1 MKLKCEETLDYL
13 TSNPS
18 SGLPGVVLAAFDKN
32 GTLVLDNFTVVGLA
46 NNLTQAFSVS
56 KPEDY

>member
-1 MKLKCEETLDYL
+1 MKLKCEEILGSL

-32 GTLVLDNFTVVGLA
+32 GTFVLR
-46 NNLTQAFSVS
+46 
-56 KPEDY
+56 

>member
-1 MKLKCEETLDYL
+1 MKLKCEETLDSL

-32 GTLVLDNFTVVGLA
+32 GTFVLREVYCCTY
-46 NNLTQAFSVS
+46 S
-56 KPEDY
+56 